1 MKVYLSVINVKT
13 GVEEPITDLY
23 WFEENGVHDFDGE
36 GHFSQYKFRMN
47 LVDEF
52 THYEEKDIEVTLSG
66 KLLKG
71 EAYKPKGAKK

>member
-1 MKVYLSVINVKT
+1 MNVYLSVIDTKT
-13 GVEEPITDLY
+13 GVEKPITDLY

-36 GHFSQYKFRMN
+36 GHLSQYKFRVN

-52 THYEEKDIEVTLSG
+52 THFEEKDIEVTLSG

-71 EAYKPKGAKK
+71 ESYKPKGAKK

>member
-1 MKVYLSVINVKT
+1 MKVYLSVVNTKT
-13 GVEEPITDLY
+13 GIEEPITDLY

-52 THYEEKDIEVTLSG
+52 THFEEKDMEVTLSG
-66 KLLKG
+66 KLLTGK
-71 EAYKPKGAKK
+71 AYKLRGAK